1 MRHKWGP
8 LSALLLGFLWSAAQ
22 AQGRILEGTVTDSA
36 GGGPVA
42 NASALVKGTRIIGSS
57 NENGRF
63 RLTNVPEGE
72 LTLVVRAIGYRGKEI
87 AVPADQ
93 SSVQFALARDAFKL
107 EEVVVTGLATGVE
120 RRNLGN
126 AVATVSSDDIGF
138 APTPSLEQ
146 QLQGKVAGADIQ
158 ANSGA
163 PGGGLQV
170 RLRGVTSINATAEPL
185 WVVDGV
191 IVSDVAIPSNQNAV
205 TAAAQGSN
213 PSLNQDA
220 QVNRIADLNP
230 NDIANIE
237 ILRGASASAI
247 YGAKASNGVV
257 IITTKRGR
265 VGAPQVTL
273 GQRFGFYELSNKLG
287 SRTFTSPAEVDAA
300 FGAGKGSLFTGKTFD
315 LEEQLAGRKPLS
327 FETSANLSGGTE
339 DTKYFASGTVAKEA
353 GIIENTGFKR
363 HAVRLNLDQRFGS
376 RLSASLSTNVLH
388 TLAQRGLT
396 NNDNS
401 GTSYYVVF
409 SSTPSFV
416 DLTRQPGDTFAHN
429 TFVPSNPLQTAA
441 LSKNDENVWRF
452 LGSSNLQWDAFQRP
466 SGSLRFIASGG
477 LDFFSQK
484 NTLFFPPELQ
494 FEPNDG
500 EPGTSLLSNSDNLN
514 LNLTGNAVHT
524 YAPSGS
530 WFSATTSAG
539 VQFARR
545 NLDISRITS
554 RNLIAGQQDVNAGTD
569 VQVNQL
575 RSLIK
580 DLGFFAQEEF
590 LTLEER
596 LLLTAGARLDQS
608 SLNANPKKLSFY
620 PKFSGSYRFLKPAR
634 FLDEFKLRM
643 AYGESG
649 NEALYG
655 QKFTALKPGNLGG
668 VGGTVVGDTT
678 GSKTLRP
685 ERQREIEGGFDANLW
700 NSRANLEVTVFQ
712 KKISD
717 LLLARTLA
725 PSSGLAAEVLNG
737 GKLRTRGVEVA
748 LGLVPLQ
755 NSAIDWLFRSTFSL
769 NRSVV
774 TELPVPAFRAAGF
787 GASLG
792 QFKIEQGASPTQMVG
807 NDTLTAAD
815 VAANPALGAIG
826 DVVVRKLA
834 DANPDFRMSFINDLS
849 FKNFSLHGV
858 VDWQQGGAILNLTRL
873 LYDFGQVT
881 VDYADPIPG
890 STQTVGQRRIAGF
903 GKTARTYIERATFV
917 KLREVTLTYD
927 LPQFAVRNLWRGTR
941 YVRVSLSAR
950 NLFTSSPYTG
960 LDPEVSNFGNQ
971 AVGRNIDVAPFPP
984 SRSFWFGIDLG
995 F

>member
-1 MRHKWGP
+1 MRHKWAL

-42 NASALVKGTRIIGSS
+42 NASATVEGTRIMGFS
-57 NENGRF
+57 NENGKF
-63 RLTNVPEGE
+63 RITGVPEGE
-72 LTLVVRAIGYRGKEI
+72 LTLVVRAIGYRRREI
-87 AVPADQ
+87 PVSADQ
-93 SSVQFALARDAFKL
+93 TSVEFALPRDAFKL
-107 EEVVVTGLATGVE
+107 DEVVVTGLATGVE

-170 RLRGVTSINATAEPL
+170 RLRGITSINATAEPL

-205 TAAAQGSN
+205 TAAASGSN

-273 GQRFGFYELSNKLG
+273 GQRFGFYQLSNKLG

-300 FGAGKGSLFTGKTFD
+300 FGAGKGSLFTGQAFD
-315 LEEQLAGRKPLS
+315 LEDQLAGRKELS

-339 DTKYFASGTVAKEA
+339 DTKYFASGTVGKEA

-363 HAVRLNLDQRFGS
+363 QAVRLNLDQRFGS
-376 RLSASLSTNVLH
+376 GVSASLSTNLLH

-409 SSTPSFV
+409 ASTPSFV

-452 LGSSNLQWDAFQRP
+452 LGSSKLQWDVFQRP

-477 LDFFSQK
+477 LDFFHQK

-494 FEPNDG
+494 FEPLDG
-500 EPGTSLLSNSDNLN
+500 QPGTSLLSNSDNLS

-524 YAPSGS
+524 YAPPGNS
-530 WFSATTSAG
+530 FSATTSAG

-545 NLDISRITS
+545 TLDIARITS

-569 VQVNQL
+569 VQVNEL
-575 RSLIK
+575 RSQIK

-590 LTLEER
+590 LTLKER

-620 PKFSGSYRFLKPAR
+620 PKFSGSYRFVKPAR
-634 FLDEFKLRM
+634 FLDELKVRL

-678 GSKTLRP
+678 GSKDLRP

-712 KKISD
+712 KMISD

-725 PSSGLAAEVLNG
+725 PSSGFVAEVLNG
-737 GKLRTRGVEVA
+737 GRLRTRGVEVA

-755 NSAIDWLFRSTFSL
+755 NNAIDWLFRYTFSL

-774 TELPVPAFRAAGF
+774 RALPVPAFRAAGF

-792 QFKIEQGASPTQMVG
+792 QFRIEEGASPTQMVG

-815 VAANPALGAIG
+815 VAADPTLGAIG
-826 DVVVRKLA
+826 DVVVRRLA
-834 DANPDFRMSFINDLS
+834 DANPDFRMSFINDIS
-849 FKNFSLHGV
+849 WKNFSLHGV

-881 VDYADPIPG
+881 EDFADPIPG
-890 STQTVGQRRIAGF
+890 STQTVGQRRLAGF
-903 GKTARTYIERATFV
+903 GKTAGTYIEDASFV
-917 KLREVTLTYD
+917 KLRELTLTYD
-927 LPQFAVRNLWRGTR
+927 LPQGAVRNLFRGTR

-950 NLFTSSPYTG
+950 NLLTSSPYTG

-971 AVGRNIDVAPFPP
+971 AIGRNIDVAPFPP
-984 SRSFWFGIDLG
+984 SRSFWVGIDLG